1 MEWSDQPIGRR
12 VAYWR
17 QRRGMSQQVFADAIG
32 KSKSWVDKVERGVRR
47 LDKFSVL
54 GQIAE
59 ALAIDTQQLM
69 GRDVQR
75 RGDVANCIDQVEVDS
90 IRASLERY
98 ERLGRYLGSAPIS
111 SVPTCELR
119 KSVSHAWF
127 AFEKANYPALARA
140 LIGLLRSAPV
150 AEELAGD
157 ERHKAEVAALLSQ
170 VYQIASSVLRK
181 LGESQLAWLAA
192 DRAISAAQRCDDPLL
207 IGIATT
213 RVANALRSLGRFE
226 AALDLNI
233 QVAHGMMSDIGS
245 SAQRDPA
252 AMSVYGLLLLQG
264 AMAASLSGDAATTR
278 DLLSSASQA
287 AQVVGDGKNH
297 YWTSFGPTNVELHRV
312 ASHVELGEGRQAVV
326 AAGRISPAAI
336 ASLVPERRSHH
347 YLDLAR
353 AYTQIGRLTEAGEAL
368 LDADRAAPNEI
379 RCRPLAHGILSDV
392 IRRSRGDTATP
403 LRNLADAMGVA
414 A

>member
-54 GQIAE
+54 GEIAE

-69 GRDVQR
+69 GRDVTR
-75 RGDVANCIDQVEVDS
+75 RNDVVNCIDQVEVDS

-98 ERLGRYLGSAPIS
+98 ERLGTYLQAAPIS
-111 SVPTCELR
+111 MLPLDELR
-119 KSVSHAWF
+119 KSVTHAWF
-127 AFEKANYPALARA
+127 SFEKANYPALARS
-140 LIGLLRSAPV
+140 LISLLKAAPV
-150 AEELAGD
+150 AEEQARD
-157 ERHKAEVAALLSQ
+157 DKRRAEAAALLTQ
-170 VYQIASSVLRK
+170 VYQIASTVLRK
-181 LGESQLAWLAA
+181 LGEPQLAWLAA
-192 DRAISAAQRCDDPLL
+192 DRAIGAAQRCDDPLL

-226 AALDLNI
+226 AALDLNV
-233 QVAHGMMSDIGS
+233 QVAHGIMSEIGS
-245 SAQRDPA
+245 RAQRDPA
-252 AMSVYGLLLLQG
+252 AMSVYGALLLQG

-278 DLLSSASQA
+278 DLLTSAERA
-287 AQVVGDGKNH
+287 ARLVGHGHNH

-312 ASHVELGEGRQAVV
+312 AALVELGEGRQAIST
-326 AAGRISPAAI
+326 AERIDKDALM
-336 ASLVPERRSHH
+336 SLVPERRAHH
-347 YLDLAR
+347 FLDVAR
-353 AYTQIGRLTEAGEAL
+353 ACTQTGQLAEAGEAMVE
-368 LDADRAAPNEI
+368 ADRAAPNEI
-379 RCRPLAHGILSDV
+379 RCRPLAHDILTDI
-392 IRRSRGDTATP
+392 IRRNPARSATSVWH
-403 LRNLADAMGVA
+403 LADAMGVA

>member
-54 GQIAE
+54 NEIAD

-75 RGDVANCIDQVEVDS
+75 RTDAVTCIDQVEVDS

-98 ERLGRYLGSAPIS
+98 ERLGKYLGAAPIPAT
-111 SVPTCELR
+111 PTSEL
-119 KSVSHAWF
+119 KKAVAHAWY
-127 AFEKANYPALARA
+127 AYEKANYPVLART
-140 LIGLLRSAPV
+140 LIDLLRAAPV
-150 AEELAGD
+150 AEEQASTS
-157 ERHKAEVAALLSQ
+157 EARAEAAALLTQ
-170 VYQIASSVLRK
+170 VYQIASTLLRK
-181 LGESQLAWLAA
+181 LGEPQLSWLAA
-192 DRAISAAQRCDDPLL
+192 DRAIGAAQRCDDPLL

-226 AALDLNI
+226 AALDLNV
-233 QVAHGMMSDIGS
+233 QVAHGMMSEIGS
-245 SAQRDPA
+245 TAKKDPE
-252 AMSVYGLLLLQG
+252 AMSVYGALLLQG
-264 AMAASLSGDAATTR
+264 AMAAALTGDAATTR
-278 DLLSSASQA
+278 DLLRAASSA
-287 AQVVGDGKNH
+287 AQLVGEGKNY
-297 YWTSFGPTNVELHRV
+297 YWTSFGPTNVELHR
-312 ASHVELGEGRQAVV
+312 AAAFVELGEGRQAIQVHE
-326 AAGRISPAAI
+326 RIPKSALDA
-336 ASLVPERRSHH
+336 LVPERRAHH

-353 AYTQIGRLTEAGEAL
+353 ACTQVGRLEQAGEAL
-368 LDADRAAPNEI
+368 VTADQVAPNEI
-379 RCRPLAHGILSDV
+379 RCRPLAHDI
-392 IRRSRGDTATP
+392 
-403 LRNLADAMGVA
+403 LADLLRRDTGPGSPSVRHLAETMGIA